1 MSRNSSAER
10 KIDWVS
16 RLGGAARLPG
26 NMFDMIGASVFINV
40 LSLALP
46 ITLLQVYDRILPNT
60 GKSTLTLLVLGV
72 VTALFLELILRMARA
87 HVSGW
92 IGARFEHLSS
102 CAAMQRMLY
111 SNMAAFERQGAG
123 AQMERLTALNQ
134 LKEFYAGQAVLTV
147 FDLPF
152 AVLFLGIIAYLAGE
166 LVIVPIVLITCFAI
180 TAQIFGMKLRR
191 ALKDRQMADERRFNF
206 IIEVLSGIHTVKS
219 MAMETQMLRRYE
231 RLQEG
236 CAHAA
241 HRVTLDSASS
251 MSIGS
256 FFSQMSLFLVVGF
269 GAVFVINGQLT
280 VGGLAACTLLSGRA
294 MQPLQKAVGIWA
306 RFQSVSLARE
316 RVREIFSLPLDQRD
330 GLPAL
335 AEFKGGVELEN
346 VSFSYGDEKS
356 PKILTDISIKVEPG
370 EAIGIT
376 GGNASGKTTLLY
388 TMMGALQATEGRVL
402 FDGLDVQDIDLKK
415 LGGQIAYLPQEGVL
429 FNGTI
434 LENITMFNDERTD
447 EAMEMSAML
456 GLDAVVAHMPMGF
469 DSKVGDGATDAL
481 PRGIKQRVAIARAL
495 LSRPR
500 VVLMDEANTAMD
512 SAGDAVLRDVLA
524 RLRGHRTLIMV
535 THRPSM
541 LNLCSRIYDLD
552 AGVLTLKELDEGKQ
566 EYMPIAPFL
575 EEEGPT
581 A

>member
-1 MSRNSSAER
+1 MGNKNNAGN

-26 NMFDMIGASVFINV
+26 NMFDMIGASIFINI

-46 ITLLQVYDRILPNT
+46 ITLLQVYDRILPNS
-60 GKSTLTLLVLGV
+60 GKSTLMLLVMGV
-72 VTALFLELILRMARA
+72 VTALMLELVLRLARA
-87 HVSGW
+87 NVSSW
-92 IGARFEHLSS
+92 IGARFEHLSG
-102 CAAMQRMLY
+102 CAAMQRLLY

-123 AQMERLTALNQ
+123 AQMERLAALGQ

-152 AVLFLGIIAYLAGE
+152 AVLFLSIIAYLAGE
-166 LVIVPIVLITCFAI
+166 LVIVPVTLIVLFAI
-180 TAQIFGMKLRR
+180 TAQIYGMKLRR
-191 ALKDRQMADERRFNF
+191 GLKDRQIADERRFNF
-206 IIEVLSGIHTVKS
+206 IIEVLGGIHTVKS

-236 CAHAA
+236 CADAA
-241 HRVTLDSASS
+241 HRVTRDSGSS

-256 FFSQMSLFLVVGF
+256 FFSQMTLFLVVGF
-269 GAVFVINGQLT
+269 GAIFVINGELT
-280 VGGLAACTLLSGRA
+280 IGGLAACTLLSGRA
-294 MQPLQKAVGIWA
+294 MQPLQRAVGIWA
-306 RFQSVSLARE
+306 RFQSVALARE
-316 RVREIFSLPLDQRD
+316 RVREIFSLPVDQKD

-335 AEFKGGVELEN
+335 ADFKGEIELEN
-346 VSFSYGDEKS
+346 VSFSYSGERA
-356 PKILTDISIKVEPG
+356 PIILNDINLKVEAG

-388 TMMGALQATEGRVL
+388 TIMGALQPTEGRVL
-402 FDGLDVQDIDLKK
+402 LDGLDARDIDLRK
-415 LGGQIAYLPQEGVL
+415 LSTEIAYLPQEGVL

-434 LENITMFNDERTD
+434 LENITMFNEEKTD
-447 EAMEMSAML
+447 EAMEISTLL

-495 LSRPR
+495 LPRPK

-512 SAGDAVLRDVLA
+512 SSGDAILRDVLA

-541 LNLCSRIYDLD
+541 LNLCNRIYNLD
-552 AGVLTLKELDEGKQ
+552 HGVLTLKEEAMDRQ
-566 EYMPIAPFL
+566 EYMPPAPFL
-575 EEEGPT
+575 MEEGP

>member
-1 MSRNSSAER
+1 MGNKNNAGN

-26 NMFDMIGASVFINV
+26 NMFDMIGASIFINI

-46 ITLLQVYDRILPNT
+46 ITLLQVYDRILPNS
-60 GKSTLTLLVLGV
+60 GKSTLMLLVMGV
-72 VTALFLELILRMARA
+72 VTALMLELVLRLARA
-87 HVSGW
+87 NVSSW
-92 IGARFEHLSS
+92 IGARFEHLSG
-102 CAAMQRMLY
+102 CAAMQRLLY

-123 AQMERLTALNQ
+123 AQMERLAALGQ

-152 AVLFLGIIAYLAGE
+152 AVLFLSIIAYLAGE
-166 LVIVPIVLITCFAI
+166 LVIVPVILIVLFAI
-180 TAQIFGMKLRR
+180 TAQIYGMKLRR
-191 ALKDRQMADERRFNF
+191 GLKDRQIADERRFNF
-206 IIEVLSGIHTVKS
+206 IIEVLGGIHTVKS

-236 CAHAA
+236 CADAA
-241 HRVTLDSASS
+241 HRVTRDSGSS

-256 FFSQMSLFLVVGF
+256 FFSQMTLFLVVGF
-269 GAVFVINGQLT
+269 GAIFVINGELT
-280 VGGLAACTLLSGRA
+280 IGGLAACTLLSGRA
-294 MQPLQKAVGIWA
+294 MQPLQRAVGIWA
-306 RFQSVSLARE
+306 RFQSVALARE
-316 RVREIFSLPLDQRD
+316 RVREIFSLPVDQKD

-335 AEFKGGVELEN
+335 ADFKGEIELEN
-346 VSFSYGDEKS
+346 VSFSYGGERA
-356 PKILTDISIKVEPG
+356 PIILNDINLKVEAG

-388 TMMGALQATEGRVL
+388 TIMGALQPTEGRVL
-402 FDGLDVQDIDLKK
+402 LDGLDARDIDLRK
-415 LGGQIAYLPQEGVL
+415 LSTEIAYLPQEGVL

-434 LENITMFNDERTD
+434 LENITMFNEEKTD
-447 EAMEMSAML
+447 EAMEISTLL

-495 LSRPR
+495 LPRPK

-512 SAGDAVLRDVLA
+512 SSGDAILRDVLA
-524 RLRGHRTLIMV
+524 RLRGHRTLVMV

-541 LNLCSRIYDLD
+541 LNLCSRIYNLD
-552 AGVLTLKELDEGKQ
+552 HGVLTLKEEAMDRQ
-566 EYMPIAPFL
+566 EYMPPAPFL
-575 EEEGPT
+575 MEEGS

>member
-1 MSRNSSAER
+1 MSNKNDAEN
-10 KIDWVS
+10 KIDWIS

-26 NMFDMIGASVFINV
+26 NMFDMVGASVFINI

-46 ITLLQVYDRILPNT
+46 ITLLQVYDRILPNS
-60 GKSTLTLLVLGV
+60 GKSTLVLLIMGV
-72 VTALFLELILRMARA
+72 VTALFLELILRLARA
-87 HVSGW
+87 HVSSW
-92 IGARFEHLSS
+92 IGARFEHLSG

-111 SNMAAFERQGAG
+111 ADMAAFERQGAG
-123 AQMERLTALNQ
+123 AQMERLSALNQ

-166 LVIVPIVLITCFAI
+166 LVIVPVVLIVAFAI
-180 TAQIFGMKLRR
+180 TAQVYGLKLRG
-191 ALKDRQMADERRFNF
+191 ALKERQTADERRFNF
-206 IIEVLSGIHTVKS
+206 IIEVLGGIHTVKS

-236 CAHAA
+236 CATAT
-241 HRVTLDSASS
+241 HRVTLDSSSS
-251 MSIGS
+251 MSVGS
-256 FFSQMSLFLVVGF
+256 FFSQMNLFLIVGF
-269 GAVFVINGQLT
+269 GATFVINGHLT
-280 VGGLAACTLLSGRA
+280 IGGLAACTLLSGRA

-306 RFQSVSLARE
+306 RFQSVALARE
-316 RVREIFSLPLDQRD
+316 RVREIFSLPVVQRN

-335 AEFKGGVELEN
+335 ADFKGGVELEN
-346 VSFSYGDEKS
+346 VSFSYGGENS
-356 PKILTDISIKVEPG
+356 PKILTDVNIKIEPG

-388 TMMGALQATEGRVL
+388 TMMGALEATEGRVL
-402 FDGLDVQDIDLKK
+402 FDGLDVRDIDLEK
-415 LGGQIAYLPQEGVL
+415 LRKQIAYLPQEGVL

-434 LENITMFNDERTD
+434 LENITMFNEDLTD
-447 EAMEMSAML
+447 EAMEISALL
-456 GLDAVVAHMPMGF
+456 GLDGVVAHMPMGF
-469 DSKVGDGATDAL
+469 DSKVGDGATDSL

-495 LSRPR
+495 LPRPR

-512 SAGDAVLRDVLA
+512 SAGDAILRDVLA

-552 AGVLTLKELDEGKQ
+552 DGVLTLREDDDHKQ
-566 EYMPIAPFL
+566 EFMPTAPFL
-575 EEEGPT
+575 TEDS
-581 A
+581 

>member
-1 MSRNSSAER
+1 MGNKNNAENR
-10 KIDWVS
+10 IDWVS

-26 NMFDMIGASVFINV
+26 NMFDMIGASIFINI

-46 ITLLQVYDRILPNT
+46 ITLLQVYDRILPNS
-60 GKSTLTLLVLGV
+60 GKSTLMLLVMGV
-72 VTALFLELILRMARA
+72 VTALMLELVLRLARA
-87 HVSGW
+87 NVSSW
-92 IGARFEHLSS
+92 IGARFEHLSG
-102 CAAMQRMLY
+102 CAAMQRLLY

-123 AQMERLTALNQ
+123 AQMERLAALGQ

-152 AVLFLGIIAYLAGE
+152 AVLFLSIIAYLAGE
-166 LVIVPIVLITCFAI
+166 LVIVPVILIVLFAI
-180 TAQIFGMKLRR
+180 TAQIYGMKLRR
-191 ALKDRQMADERRFNF
+191 GLKDRQIADERRFNF
-206 IIEVLSGIHTVKS
+206 IIEVLGGIHTVKS

-236 CAHAA
+236 CADAA
-241 HRVTLDSASS
+241 HRVTKDSGSS

-256 FFSQMSLFLVVGF
+256 FFSQMTLFLVVGF
-269 GAVFVINGQLT
+269 GAVFVINGELT
-280 VGGLAACTLLSGRA
+280 IGGLAACTLLSGRA
-294 MQPLQKAVGIWA
+294 MQPLQRAVGIWA
-306 RFQSVSLARE
+306 RFQSVALARE
-316 RVREIFSLPLDQRD
+316 RVREIFSLPVDQKD

-335 AEFKGGVELEN
+335 ADFRGEVELQS
-346 VSFSYGDEKS
+346 VSFSYGGEGG
-356 PKILTDISIKVEPG
+356 PTVLNDISLKVEAG

-388 TMMGALQATEGRVL
+388 TMMGALQPTEGRVL
-402 FDGLDVQDIDLKK
+402 LDGLDAQDIDLRK
-415 LGGQIAYLPQEGVL
+415 LSTEIAYLPQEGVL

-434 LENITMFNDERTD
+434 LENITMFNEEKTD
-447 EAMEMSAML
+447 EAMEISTLL

-495 LSRPR
+495 LPRPK
-500 VVLMDEANTAMD
+500 VVLMDEANMAMD
-512 SAGDAVLRDVLA
+512 SSGDAILRDVLA

-541 LNLCSRIYDLD
+541 LNLCNRIYNLD
-552 AGVLTLKELDEGKQ
+552 HGVLTLKEEAMDRQ
-566 EYMPIAPFL
+566 EYMPPAPFL
-575 EEEGPT
+575 MEEGS

>member
-1 MSRNSSAER
+1 MGNKNNAGN

-26 NMFDMIGASVFINV
+26 NMFDMIGASIFINI

-46 ITLLQVYDRILPNT
+46 ITLLQVYDRILPNS
-60 GKSTLTLLVLGV
+60 GKSTLMLLVMGV
-72 VTALFLELILRMARA
+72 VTALMLELVLRLARA
-87 HVSGW
+87 NVSSW
-92 IGARFEHLSS
+92 IGARFEHLSG
-102 CAAMQRMLY
+102 CAAMQRLLY

-123 AQMERLTALNQ
+123 AQMERLAALGQ

-152 AVLFLGIIAYLAGE
+152 AVLFLSIIAYLAGE
-166 LVIVPIVLITCFAI
+166 LVIVPVILIVLFAI
-180 TAQIFGMKLRR
+180 TAQIYGMKLRR
-191 ALKDRQMADERRFNF
+191 GLKDRQIADERRFNF
-206 IIEVLSGIHTVKS
+206 IIEVLGGIHTVKS

-236 CAHAA
+236 CADAA
-241 HRVTLDSASS
+241 HRVTRDSGSS

-256 FFSQMSLFLVVGF
+256 FFSQMTLFLVVGF
-269 GAVFVINGQLT
+269 GAIFVINGELT
-280 VGGLAACTLLSGRA
+280 IGGLAACTLLSGRA
-294 MQPLQKAVGIWA
+294 MQPLQRAVGIWA
-306 RFQSVSLARE
+306 RFQSVALARE
-316 RVREIFSLPLDQRD
+316 RVREIFSLPVDQKD

-335 AEFKGGVELEN
+335 ADFKGEIELEN
-346 VSFSYGDEKS
+346 VSFSYSGERA
-356 PKILTDISIKVEPG
+356 PIILNDINLKVEAG

-388 TMMGALQATEGRVL
+388 TIMGALQPTEGRVL
-402 FDGLDVQDIDLKK
+402 LDGLDARDIDLRK
-415 LGGQIAYLPQEGVL
+415 LSTEIAYLPQEGVL

-434 LENITMFNDERTD
+434 LENITMFNEEKTD
-447 EAMEMSAML
+447 EAMEISTLL

-495 LSRPR
+495 LPRPK

-512 SAGDAVLRDVLA
+512 SSGDAILRDVLA

-541 LNLCSRIYDLD
+541 LNLCNRIYNLD
-552 AGVLTLKELDEGKQ
+552 HGVLTLKEEAMDRQ
-566 EYMPIAPFL
+566 EYMPPAPFL
-575 EEEGPT
+575 MEEGP